1 LNPPQLV
8 VWRQNWQRYRELE
21 EALRRS
27 EAIAMQLQLRI
38 RELEQEASMLRR
50 RIARLS
56 GLE

>member
-1 LNPPQLV
+1 LNRPQLV

-21 EALRRS
+21 EALRSS
-27 EAIAMQLQLRI
+27 EAIAMQLQQRI